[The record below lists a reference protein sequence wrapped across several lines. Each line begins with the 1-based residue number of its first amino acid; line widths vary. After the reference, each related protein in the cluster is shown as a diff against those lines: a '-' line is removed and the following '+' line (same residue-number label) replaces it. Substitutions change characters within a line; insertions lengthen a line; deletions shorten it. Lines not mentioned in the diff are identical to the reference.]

1 MKPTLVVAGAFV
13 LLILGVSVLDFVR
26 KRSIAASV
34 QCLGAAFLIV
44 VVFAHIAE
52 ALSLFPSMGWGLPH
66 SMGHYIDLTS
76 AICGLLFLSAGYLLR
91 RGRLSGFMPADRLSL
106 VAWPTSR
113 KAAYELDAFKPNLEL
128 ANTAKQNTIPRKRKS

>member
-52 ALSLFPSMGWGLPH
+52 ALGLFPSMGWGLPH

-76 AICGLLFLSAGYLLR
+76 AVCGLLFLSAGYLLR
-91 RGRLSGFMPADRLSL
+91 RL
-106 VAWPTSR
+106 R
-113 KAAYELDAFKPNLEL
+113 KHAA
-128 ANTAKQNTIPRKRKS
+128 

>member
-1 MKPTLVVAGAFV
+1 MKPTLVIAGAF

-76 AICGLLFLSAGYLLR
+76 AICGLLRAGEVKQVSPLPTR
-91 RGRLSGFMPADRLSL
+91 RQCLERWRLSRG
-106 VAWPTSR
+106 
-113 KAAYELDAFKPNLEL
+113 KA
-128 ANTAKQNTIPRKRKS
+128 S